1 MFKADKTYKINNL
14 FSSTSYYSKNK
25 FKNFILNRNSD
36 KLKINPFPP
45 IFNSYTNIFN
55 NNNNKLWNKNF
66 KNNNMDRINKTFYSI
81 KRQVHHLMPRTK
93 SLIYKSHKNF
103 EFKNIFHSD
112 TFEKIRNK
120 VYNNELNEE
129 FNHEKGNY
137 NMLLYNLIKKN
148 KNSKIGEINIKYNFI
163 NKINK
168 NLLKKKNEKQK
179 NNTYK
184 MLKLYKSYNYTNFKK
199 NIGITL
205 EKKDVI
211 DKKIKE
217 ILDNVEAKFDN
228 IFIDVMDKKYN
239 LDQINQFKEN
249 NNIY

>member
-1 MFKADKTYKINNL
+1 
-14 FSSTSYYSKNK
+14 
-25 FKNFILNRNSD
+25 
-36 KLKINPFPP
+36 
-45 IFNSYTNIFN
+45 
-55 NNNNKLWNKNF
+55 
-66 KNNNMDRINKTFYSI
+66 
-81 KRQVHHLMPRTK
+81 
-93 SLIYKSHKNF
+93 
-103 EFKNIFHSD
+103 
-112 TFEKIRNK
+112 
-120 VYNNELNEE
+120 
-129 FNHEKGNY
+129 
-137 NMLLYNLIKKN
+137 
-148 KNSKIGEINIKYNFI
+148 
-163 NKINK
+163 
-168 NLLKKKNEKQK
+168 
-179 NNTYK
+179 